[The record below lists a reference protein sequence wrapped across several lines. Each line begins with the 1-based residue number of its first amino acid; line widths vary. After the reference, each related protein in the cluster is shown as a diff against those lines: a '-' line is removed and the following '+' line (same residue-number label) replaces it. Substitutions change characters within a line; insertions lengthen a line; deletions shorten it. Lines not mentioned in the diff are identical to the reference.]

1 MFSKLPSH
9 LTRAARTH
17 AVSLACAATF
27 ALLPLVALAAD
38 GAAHG
43 DTHAAGEHGVGQQ
56 GLIADALKGKIAGA
70 TAIVVFLTAF
80 AILALK
86 VWPTIVKGLQ
96 DRENKIK
103 DEIDAAEMARTQ
115 AKDALEQYQ
124 QSLAQ
129 ARSQAQGEIDK
140 ARAMAQQISA
150 ELKAKADVELGA
162 MREKAM
168 RDIENAK
175 RTAVSEVYEQSTQL
189 ATIMASKIL
198 QRNVQ
203 VQDGDR
209 IFQESLRQLQSMK
222 N

>member
-1 MFSKLPSH
+1 MSSSVACTARRL
-9 LTRAARTH
+9 AATH
-17 AVSLACAATF
+17 ATSLACAAVFT
-27 ALLPLVALAAD
+27 LLPLVALAGDA
-38 GAAHG
+38 AAHG
-43 DTHAAGEHGVGQQ
+43 GAGGDGHGGVGQQ
-56 GLIADALKGKIAGA
+56 GLIADMLKGKIAGV

-80 AILALK
+80 ALLATL

-103 DEIDAAEMARTQ
+103 DEIDAAELARTQ

-124 QSLAQ
+124 QSLSQARTQAQ
-129 ARSQAQGEIDK
+129 AEIDK
-140 ARAMAQQISA
+140 ARAQAQQISA
-150 ELKAKADVELGA
+150 ELKAKADVELSA

-168 RDIENAK
+168 RDIDNAK
-175 RTAVSEVYEQSTQL
+175 RTAVSEIYDQSTQL
-189 ATIMASKIL
+189 ATIMAGKIL

-209 IFQESLRQLQSMK
+209 IFQESLQQLQAMK